1 MFSEQVWVRVLQHV
15 NNRNVWCE
23 HMGPMAALF
32 VHCIFWKL
40 FKTPVLYSSS
50 EGNVFF
56 FFLILERPFFL
67 EVSSL
72 LARKSYRVC
81 RRFWSRFGGTCVL
94 VSVFECWWW
103 LDEAIVNPL

>member
-23 HMGPMAALF
+23 HMGPMAGLF

-56 FFLILERPFFL
+56 FFFNSRKT
-67 EVSSL
+67 L
-72 LARKSYRVC
+72 LP
-81 RRFWSRFGGTCVL
+81 GGFQSPCKKEL
-94 VSVFECWWW
+94 
-103 LDEAIVNPL
+103 